1 MNLAN
6 GLSILFYLLK
16 ELSFSFIDFCYS
28 ILHFFL
34 FIYLCSDFYDFFPS
48 TNFEGFVVLALFL
61 VALGV
66 KY

>member
-1 MNLAN
+1 MSLAC
-6 GLSILFYLLK
+6 GLSILLIFSKNYLLV
-16 ELSFSFIDFCYS
+16 LSIFAIVSFI
-28 ILHFFL
+28 FFL